1 MFSEFYEKF
10 NFNKTSKEEKKDVVK
25 NTGEWFP
32 EQHDNKIRGIDKV
45 VEQIE
50 DKMDYELS
58 EEKVNMNGTYKNC
71 KECGKIFVT
80 EYPKRDKYCSRDC
93 SHDAFNRQQRE
104 AYKRRM
110 AKKADVNKDVKKDVN
125 RHSGKIKV
133 TEDVFNEIKRMEN
146 DGETFAAI
154 ASKFNLNVKTVY
166 QARHCENYGEYCE
179 KHLASVKDFIKT
191 DAPVS
196 EAKETTVEKV
206 EKVEKIDNFDMIM
219 TAVEIVKAVRNT
231 EDAKLAVDKAYELL
245 MKNFAK

>member
-10 NFNKTSKEEKKDVVK
+10 NFNKTSKEEKKDVVE

-50 DKMDYELS
+50 DKIDYELS

-71 KECGKIFVT
+71 KECGKIFISKR
-80 EYPKRDKYCSRDC
+80 PNRDKYCSRDC
-93 SHDAFNRQQRE
+93 AHDAYNRQQRE
-104 AYKRRM
+104 YYKRRM
-110 AKKADVNKDVKKDVN
+110 AVKAETNKDVKKETN

-133 TEDVFNEIKRMEN
+133 TEDVFNGIKRMAN
-146 DGETFAAI
+146 DGETCAAI

-166 QARHCENYGEYCE
+166 HVRYCDDYGEYCE
-179 KHLASVKDFIKT
+179 KHLTSVKDFIKT
-191 DAPVS
+191 DAPVV
-196 EAKETTVEKV
+196 EEEETKVEKV
-206 EKVEKIDNFDMIM
+206 EKVDNFDMIM